1 MKFKMGPVPEP
12 DDFKPTAPWRKLDE
26 PSADK
31 IQLIG
36 ALVGMG
42 VVVLLA
48 VLWYW
53 LTPVT
58 GKLQVPPPWEMFSAI
73 AVLIVVH
80 EMVHGM
86 VHPKAGLSNDSVYG
100 VWLSKGV
107 FYAMYLG
114 EMSRNRY
121 VAVFLAPFLIISVA
135 PLVVCALWSI
145 RSDLV
150 MLVSLLNALF
160 ACVDLIGAW
169 LLMTQLP
176 SSAIARNKGW
186 ETWWREA

>member
-1 MKFKMGPVPEP
+1 MKFKIGAVPAP
-12 DDFKPTAPWRKLDE
+12 DDFDPAAPWRKLDE
-26 PSADK
+26 PPADK

-36 ALVGMG
+36 APVGMG

-53 LTPVT
+53 LTPIT
-58 GKLQVPPPWEMFSAI
+58 GKPQVPPLWEVFAAI
-73 AVLIVVH
+73 AILIVVH

-86 VHPKAGLSNDSVYG
+86 VHPKAGLSDDSVYG
-100 VWLSKGV
+100 VWPSKGV

-121 VAVFLAPFLIISVA
+121 VAVFLAPFLSISVA

-145 RSDLV
+145 RSDLL

-160 ACVDLIGAW
+160 ACIDLIGAW

-176 SSAIARNKGW
+176 SSAMARNKGW
-186 ETWWREA
+186 ETWWREG